1 MRDKREIILYAV
13 ALIAGILLARNL
25 YVILLEL
32 PDEARQDAIWRIFC
46 FHLPAA
52 IASGTGFFIALVFSG
67 LYIAN
72 RNLKFDA
79 LAASV
84 TEVSFALAIVTLV
97 TGSIWAKIIWGVWW
111 AWDPR
116 LTSYFVCLLI
126 YAGYLMLR
134 RVIDE
139 PTTRARLSAVL
150 SVFGFVDMIIVWKSI
165 EWWATLH
172 PGPVL
177 SIRTGGGRIDPRME
191 SVAWWNVLAIGL
203 LAIVLV
209 VMRLRQ
215 EESKREIDSM
225 RRLVHTV

>member
-1 MRDKREIILYAV
+1 MREKLLYAV

-25 YVILLEL
+25 YVILLKL

-52 IASGTGFFIALVFSG
+52 IVAGTGFFIALVFSA
-67 LYIAN
+67 LYIWQ

-79 LAASV
+79 IAASV
-84 TEVSFALAIVTLV
+84 TEVSYALGLVTLV

-116 LTSYFVCLLI
+116 LTSTFIGLLV
-126 YAGYLMLR
+126 YSGYLMLR
-134 RVIDE
+134 RVVDE

-150 SVFGFVDMIIVWKSI
+150 SVFGFVDIVIIWKSI

-177 SIRTGGGRIDPRME
+177 SIRTGGGRIDPAME
-191 SVAWWNVLAIGL
+191 SAAWWNVVAML
-203 LAIVLV
+203 LLSVVLV
-209 VMRLRQ
+209 AMRMRQ
-215 EESKREIDSM
+215 EGARREVDAL
-225 RRLVHTV
+225 RRLAHTV

>member
-1 MRDKREIILYAV
+1 MREKLLYAV

-25 YVILLEL
+25 YVILLKL
-32 PDEARQDAIWRIFC
+32 PDEARQDAIWRIFT

-52 IASGTGFFIALVFSG
+52 IASGSGFFLALVFSG
-67 LYIAN
+67 AYLAW
-72 RNLKFDA
+72 RNLKWDA
-79 LAASV
+79 LAASI

-97 TGSIWAKIIWGVWW
+97 TGSIWARIIWGVWW

-116 LTSYFVCLLI
+116 LTSYFICLLI

-150 SVFGFVDMIIVWKSI
+150 SIFGFVDLIVVWKSI
-165 EWWATLH
+165 EWWKTLH

-177 SIRTGGGRIDPRME
+177 SIRTGGGRIDPNME
-191 SVAWWNVLAIGL
+191 SAAWWNVLAFVM
-203 LAIVLV
+203 LAILLV
-209 VMRLRQ
+209 AMRMRQ
-215 EESKREIDSM
+215 EETRREIDAL
-225 RRLVHTV
+225 RRVVHTV

>member
-1 MRDKREIILYAV
+1 MREKILYAM
-13 ALIAGILLARNL
+13 AGIAGILLARNL

-52 IASGTGFFIALVFSG
+52 MASGIGLFAALVLSG
-67 LYIAN
+67 MYLAK
-72 RNLKFDA
+72 RNLQYDA
-79 LAASV
+79 LAASI
-84 TEVSFALAIVTLV
+84 TEVSFALGIVTLV

-116 LTSYFVCLLI
+116 LTSFFVCLLI
-126 YAGYLMLR
+126 YAGYIMLR
-134 RVIDE
+134 RVIDD

-150 SVFGFVDMIIVWKSI
+150 SVFGFIDAIIVWKSI

-177 SIRTGGGRIDPRME
+177 SIRSGGGRIDPRME
-191 SVAWWNVLAIGL
+191 SAAWWNVLAIGL
-203 LAIVLV
+203 LSIVLV
-209 VMRLRQ
+209 IMRMRQ
-215 EESKREIDSM
+215 EDSRREIDAL
-225 RRLVHTV
+225 RRLAHTV

>member
-1 MRDKREIILYAV
+1 MRDKLLYVIAV
-13 ALIAGILLARNL
+13 VAGILLARNL

-52 IASGTGFFIALVFSG
+52 IVSFTGFFVALVFSG
-67 LYIAN
+67 LYLVK
-72 RNLKFDA
+72 RNLRFDA
-79 LAASV
+79 LAASA

-97 TGSIWAKIIWGVWW
+97 TGSIWARIIWGVWW

-116 LTSYFVCLLI
+116 LTSYFICLLI
-126 YAGYLMLR
+126 YSGYLMLR

-150 SVFGFVDMIIVWKSI
+150 SVFGFVDIIIVWKSI

-177 SIRTGGGRIDPRME
+177 KIRSGGGGMNPAME
-191 SVAWWNVLAIGL
+191 SAAWWNVLAMAL
-203 LAIVLV
+203 LTIIFIALR
-209 VMRLRQ
+209 MRQ
-215 EESKREIDSM
+215 EDTRRELDAM

>member
-1 MRDKREIILYAV
+1 MREKLLYFVAV
-13 ALIAGILLARNL
+13 IAGILLVRNL
-25 YVILLEL
+25 YVILLRL

-46 FHLPAA
+46 FHLPSA
-52 IASGTGFFIALVFSG
+52 IASGSGFFIALLLSIGYLFW
-67 LYIAN
+67 
-72 RNLKFDA
+72 RNMKFDA

-84 TEVSFALAIVTLV
+84 TEVSFALGLVTLV
-97 TGSIWAKIIWGVWW
+97 TGSIWARIIWGVWW

-116 LTSYFVCLLI
+116 LTSYFICLLI

-150 SVFGFVDMIIVWKSI
+150 SIFGFVDLIIVWKSI

-177 SIRTGGGRIDPRME
+177 SIRTGGGRIDPQME
-191 SVAWWNVLAIGL
+191 SAAWWNVLAIGL
-203 LAIVLV
+203 LSIVLV
-209 VMRLRQ
+209 VMRMRQ
-215 EESKREIDSM
+215 EESRREIDAM
-225 RRLVHTV
+225 RRLAHTV

>member
-1 MRDKREIILYAV
+1 MRQKILYIVAV
-13 ALIAGILLARNL
+13 IAAILLARNL
-25 YVILLEL
+25 YVILLRL
-32 PDEARQDAIWRIFC
+32 PDEARQDAIWRIFT

-52 IASGTGFFIALVFSG
+52 IASGTGFFIALVMSG
-67 LYIAN
+67 LYIAR

-79 LAASV
+79 IAASV

-139 PTTRARLSAVL
+139 PATRARLSAVL
-150 SVFGFVDMIIVWKSI
+150 SVFGFLDMIIVWKSI
-165 EWWATLH
+165 EWWTTLH

-177 SIRTGGGRIDPRME
+177 SIRTGGGRIDPNME
-191 SVAWWNVLAIGL
+191 SAAWWNVLAMGT
-203 LAIVLV
+203 LAIVMVAL
-209 VMRLRQ
+209 RLRQ
-215 EESKREIDSM
+215 EESQREVDAM
-225 RRLVHTV
+225 RRIAHTV

>member
-1 MRDKREIILYAV
+1 MREKLLYAV

-46 FHLPAA
+46 FHLPSA
-52 IASGTGFFIALVFSG
+52 IASGTGFFISLIFSS
-67 LYIAN
+67 LYIAR

-79 LAASV
+79 IAASV
-84 TEVSFALAIVTLV
+84 TEVSFALMIVTLV

-116 LTSYFVCLLI
+116 LTSYFIGLLI

-150 SVFGFVDMIIVWKSI
+150 SVFGFVDMIVVWKSI

-191 SVAWWNVLAIGL
+191 SAAYWNL
-203 LAIVLV
+203 LAFALLAVVLV
-209 VMRLRQ
+209 AMRMRQ
-215 EESKREIDSM
+215 EESRREVDSL
-225 RRLVHTV
+225 RRLAHTV

>member
-1 MRDKREIILYAV
+1 MREKILYGV

-25 YVILLEL
+25 YVILLRL
-32 PDEARQDAIWRIFC
+32 PDEAQQGAIWRIFC
-46 FHLPAA
+46 FHLPSA
-52 IASGTGFFIALVFSG
+52 IASGSGFFIALLLS
-67 LYIAN
+67 IAYLFW

-84 TEVSFALAIVTLV
+84 TEVSFALGLVTLV
-97 TGSIWAKIIWGVWW
+97 TGSIWARIIWGVWW

-116 LTSYFVCLLI
+116 LTSYFICLLI

-139 PTTRARLSAVL
+139 PSTRARLSAVL
-150 SVFGFVDMIIVWKSI
+150 SIFGFVDLIIVWKSI

-191 SVAWWNVLAIGL
+191 SAAWWNVLAIAL
-203 LAIVLV
+203 LSIVLV
-209 VMRLRQ
+209 VMRMRQ
-215 EESKREIDSM
+215 EESRREIDAL
-225 RRLVHTV
+225 RRLAHTV

>member
-1 MRDKREIILYAV
+1 MREKLLYLVAV
-13 ALIAGILLARNL
+13 IAGILLARNL

-46 FHLPAA
+46 FHLPSA
-52 IASGTGFFIALVFSG
+52 IASGTGFFIAMVFSG
-67 LYIAN
+67 LYIAR

-79 LAASV
+79 LAASI
-84 TEVSFALAIVTLV
+84 TEVSFALMIVTLA

-116 LTSYFVCLLI
+116 LTSYFIGLLI

-191 SVAWWNVLAIGL
+191 SAAYWNLLAIGL
-203 LAIVLV
+203 LAVVLV
-209 VMRLRQ
+209 VMRMRQ
-215 EESKREIDSM
+215 EEWRREVDAL
-225 RRLVHTV
+225 RRLAHTV

>member
-1 MRDKREIILYAV
+1 MREKLLYAV

-46 FHLPAA
+46 FHLPSA
-52 IASGTGFFIALVFSG
+52 IASGTGFFIAMVFSG
-67 LYIAN
+67 LYIAG

-79 LAASV
+79 IAASV
-84 TEVSFALAIVTLV
+84 TEVSFALMLVTLA

-116 LTSYFVCLLI
+116 LTSYFIGMLI

-172 PGPVL
+172 PAPVL

-191 SVAWWNVLAIGL
+191 SAAYWNL
-203 LAIVLV
+203 LAICLFAVVLV
-209 VMRLRQ
+209 VLRMRQ
-215 EESKREIDSM
+215 EESRREVDGL
-225 RRLVHTV
+225 RRLAHTV